1 MSQHWS
7 EYWEQGHLT
16 SFGTDFSSNYA
27 GILKDI
33 WLPIFKELRP
43 NFEVLDIATGNGA
56 LPLLLKN
63 YFDESNINGRVRG
76 VDIAKI
82 QPIKFDADNSIKI
95 ELIGEV
101 NCESLPFSD
110 PVDLVTSQF
119 GIEYSNLSASLKT
132 VANILKTGGRL
143 SLVCHHHN
151 SMIISRNKQ
160 VLLLIQSVTTKK
172 LIEKLY
178 SLADSMG
185 QVTTKVDINRIKN
198 DQVCEVLRND
208 INQLIG
214 ELYESN
220 EAALMD
226 SEILNYVTTFFKQ
239 GLYWSVDKKNDYLK
253 FVQKQ
258 LSDLALRLEE
268 LVCAAID
275 ETKLASMLK
284 ILSNERVEFVSATTL
299 KSTDAQLLAWHF
311 IFQKALK

>member
-16 SFGTDFSSNYA
+16 SFGTDFSGNYA

-56 LPLLLKN
+56 LPLLLKS
-63 YFDESNINGRVRG
+63 YLDESNVNGRVRG
-76 VDIAKI
+76 IDIAKI
-82 QPIKFDADNSIKI
+82 QLIKPENDSLIKI
-95 ELIGEV
+95 DLIGEI
-101 NCESLPFSD
+101 NCESLPFND

-119 GIEYSNLSASLKT
+119 GIEYSNLSTSLVA
-132 VANILKTGGRL
+132 VANILKGGGRL
-143 SLVCHHHN
+143 CLVCHHHN
-151 SMIISRNKQ
+151 SMIIHRNKKI
-160 VLLLIQSVTTKK
+160 LSLIQSVTTKK
-172 LIEKLY
+172 LVENLF

-198 DQVCEVLRND
+198 DQACEALRND
-208 INQLIG
+208 INQSIG
-214 ELYESN
+214 ELHASN

-239 GLYWSVDKKNDYLK
+239 GLYWPVDKKKDYLK

-258 LSDLALRLEE
+258 LTDLAFRLEE
-268 LVCAAID
+268 LVGAAID
-275 ETKLASMLK
+275 ENKLTSMCK
-284 ILSNERVEFVSATTL
+284 ILWNEGVEFVSATTL

-311 IFQKALK
+311 IFQKT

>member
-16 SFGTDFSSNYA
+16 SFGTDFSGNYA
-27 GILKDI
+27 GTLKYI

-63 YFDESNINGRVRG
+63 YLDESNINGRVRG

-82 QPIKFDADNSIKI
+82 QPIKFDADSSIEI

-119 GIEYSNLSASLKT
+119 GIEYSNLSASLIT

-151 SMIISRNKQ
+151 SMIIIRNKQ
-160 VLLLIQSVTTKK
+160 VLLLIQSVTAKK

-185 QVTTKVDINRIKN
+185 QVTTKVDIHRIKN
-198 DQVCEVLRND
+198 DQACEALRND
-208 INQLIG
+208 INQSIG
-214 ELYESN
+214 ELHASN
-220 EAALMD
+220 ETALMD

-239 GLYWSVDKKNDYLK
+239 GLYWPVDKKKDYLK

-268 LVCAAID
+268 LVRAAID
-275 ETKLASMLK
+275 ENKLTSMRR
-284 ILSNERVEFVSATTL
+284 ILLNEGVEFVSATTL
-299 KSTDAQLLAWHF
+299 TSTDAQLLAWHF
-311 IFQKALK
+311 IFQKT

>member
-63 YFDESNINGRVRG
+63 YLDESNINGRVRG

-82 QPIKFDADNSIKI
+82 QPIKFDADNLIKI

-178 SLADSMG
+178 
-185 QVTTKVDINRIKN
+185 
-198 DQVCEVLRND
+198 
-208 INQLIG
+208 
-214 ELYESN
+214 
-220 EAALMD
+220 
-226 SEILNYVTTFFKQ
+226 
-239 GLYWSVDKKNDYLK
+239 
-253 FVQKQ
+253 
-258 LSDLALRLEE
+258 
-268 LVCAAID
+268 
-275 ETKLASMLK
+275 
-284 ILSNERVEFVSATTL
+284 
-299 KSTDAQLLAWHF
+299 
-311 IFQKALK
+311 